1 MSSPASLAVQRRR
14 VRVAAPSVVALCLL
28 FAVLLSD
35 AFTMPQRQAASG
47 VGLLLA
53 GILTAVSCGLRALQT
68 TGKRRRTWRLF
79 MGAAVVAVVGNFWT
93 MATGADPVAAPSLV
107 SEASIVVA
115 LLMSIAGLLSF
126 PGIRLRGIDL
136 LVMSLDGVVAAG
148 AVLIMSTLLVYSRLL
163 DSAAGANDVTNTL
176 LFPLLDIVLVTVA
189 VLLILRGRGPDRP
202 ILALVASGFVMY
214 ALADLAFSVMAEQ
227 DRFEFGTPLD
237 LGWIAG
243 YLLIALAAWYP
254 SDLSDA
260 PVHAADNGASDS
272 RGTVVVFSVLLI
284 AALVQ
289 VGFGKSGRLEGA
301 QAVLWL
307 VLLVATGARQALLAG
322 DNAALRRGL
331 ERRVNDQTADLRR
344 LARQTEV
351 LLSSVGDGIYGVD
364 HEGRVTFVNPSG
376 ARALGYE
383 PHDLHG
389 RSAHDMFH
397 APDAEGNPFPSEGC
411 YVADAIREGRMAT
424 AEADVYVR
432 ADGTSF
438 PVEITASPV
447 VDDDRLRGAV
457 VAFRDVTQRREVD
470 RMKDEFLSVV
480 SHELRTPLTSIRGS
494 LGLLASGKLGD
505 LTPRAGSMVTI
516 ALQSSERLTRLINDL
531 LDIERIE
538 SGTRPMEVSAHDA
551 RQLLAAA
558 AKQIDGLAT
567 SVGVRVEVG
576 ASTGRVLADD
586 DGIMQTL
593 TNLLGNAIKYSEPG
607 GSVVLDA
614 AEDEGLVLFRV
625 RDQGRGIPADKLET
639 VFERFEQVDSSDARQ
654 KGGTGLGLAISRSII
669 ERHGGRIWAE
679 SELGVG
685 TTVKFTLPSVRR
697 RPADRHAD
705 VTRSTVGS
713 RREVTSQILLVE
725 DDEDLAGVVEALLA
739 DHGFDVV
746 HATTASEAVAL
757 APQLSVEAVILDL
770 RLPDMDG
777 SWAVKELRRLEHFA
791 NVPLVVY
798 SAVEVEQQRRRGLSL
813 GRTVFLTKGS
823 TGARELTDRVVAL
836 TSASTGTREGSTLA

>member
-1 MSSPASLAVQRRR
+1 MNTPASLAVQRRR
-14 VRVAAPSVVALCLL
+14 FAVAAPSVLALCLL

-35 AFTMPQRQAASG
+35 AFTMSQRQTASG

-53 GILTAVSCGLRALQT
+53 GILPAVSCGLRARQT

-79 MGAAVVAVVGNFWT
+79 MGAALVAVIGNLWAL
-93 MATGADPVAAPSLV
+93 ATGADPVATPSFV

-126 PGIRLRGIDL
+126 PSIRRRGIDL
-136 LVMSLDGVVAAG
+136 LVMSLDGVIAAG
-148 AVLIMSTLLVYSRLL
+148 AVLIISTLLVYSPLL
-163 DSAAGANDVTNTL
+163 DPAGGGSTDITNTL

-189 VLLILRGRGPDRP
+189 VLLILRGHGPDRP
-202 ILALVASGFVMY
+202 VLALVASGFVMY
-214 ALADLAFSVMAEQ
+214 AIADLTFSVLAEQ
-227 DRFEFGTPLD
+227 HRFQFGTPID

-260 PVHAADNGASDS
+260 PVQAPDSGASDA
-272 RGTVVVFSVLLI
+272 RGTLVVFSVLLI
-284 AALVQ
+284 AAAVQ
-289 VGFGKSGRLEGA
+289 VGFGADGRLEGA
-301 QAVLWL
+301 QAFLWL
-307 VLLVATGARQALLAG
+307 VLIVAAGARQALLAR

-364 HEGRVTFVNPSG
+364 HEGRVTFINPSG
-376 ARALGYE
+376 AGALGYE

-389 RSAHDMFH
+389 RKAHDMFH
-397 APDAEGNPFPSEGC
+397 APDADGTPFPAEGC
-411 YVADAIREGRMAT
+411 YVADAIRDGMLAT
-424 AEADVYVR
+424 AEADTYIR
-432 ADGTSF
+432 ADGSSF

-447 VDDDRLRGAV
+447 VDDDRLQGAV
-457 VAFRDVTQRREVD
+457 VAFRDVTQRREID

-494 LGLLASGKLGD
+494 LGLIASGKLGD
-505 LTPRAGSMVTI
+505 LTPRAESMVTI

-531 LDIERIE
+531 LDMERIE
-538 SGTRPMEVSAHDA
+538 SGTRPMEVAAHDA
-551 RQLLAAA
+551 QQLLAAA

-576 ASTGRVLADD
+576 PSAGRVLADD

-593 TNLLGNAIKYSEPG
+593 TNLLGNAIKYSERG
-607 GSVVLDA
+607 ETVRLDA
-614 AEDEGLVLFRV
+614 IEGEGLVLFRV
-625 RDQGRGIPADKLET
+625 HDQGRGIPADKLESI
-639 VFERFEQVDSSDARQ
+639 FERFEQVDSSDARQ

-685 TTVKFTLPSVRR
+685 TTVQFTLPSVRR
-697 RPADRHAD
+697 RPADLASEPARPAATRLDD
-705 VTRSTVGS
+705 V
-713 RREVTSQILLVE
+713 EAQILLVE
-725 DDEDLAGVVEALLA
+725 DDEDLAGVIVALLGG
-739 DHGFDVV
+739 HGLPVV
-746 HATTASEAVAL
+746 HATTAADAVAL
-757 APQLSVEAVILDL
+757 GPQLRVQAVILDL
-770 RLPDMDG
+770 HLPDVDG
-777 SWAVKELRRLEHFA
+777 SWVVRELRRLEHFA
-791 NVPLVVY
+791 DVPLIVY
-798 SAVEVEQQRRRGLSL
+798 SAAEVEKERRRNLSL
-813 GRTVFLTKGS
+813 GETVFLTKGL
-823 TGARELTDRVVAL
+823 TGPEVLADQVVTL
-836 TSASTGTREGSTLA
+836 VSAPTGSR